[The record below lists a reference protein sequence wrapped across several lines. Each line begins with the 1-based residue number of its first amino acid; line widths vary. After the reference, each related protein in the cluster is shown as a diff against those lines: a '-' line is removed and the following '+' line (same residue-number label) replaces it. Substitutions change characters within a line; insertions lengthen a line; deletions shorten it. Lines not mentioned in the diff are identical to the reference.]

1 MRNEKGAVMKP
12 GIWALILFLLLPGG
26 AHAAKISIAV
36 PTLSFDSLPMFLAQ
50 DGGFFAKHGVDADVI
65 AMRGGGEAMK
75 AFVAGDVAAV
85 GVGFPEVALM
95 RERGID
101 AVLLVAQT
109 TRPAF
114 SLIARKELG
123 ITSMAGLKGKNIGVS
138 TPGSL
143 TEYLVY
149 YLAMKQ
155 GWDGKRDIGVIALG
169 GGPELLGALVAKKVD
184 AAMIMEPFRTIGLS
198 NGTASEVADI
208 TEELDAFPTGPLV
221 VKRSLLD
228 QSPRLAQALHD
239 AVADSLAFIHSDRAG
254 TEAEAQKRFPAMK
267 PALISVILERMDKV
281 YSRDGNFSRANIELS
296 QEICQR
302 LGILK
307 QIYPFEDIVAPV
319 AR

>member
-1 MRNEKGAVMKP
+1 MKL
-12 GIWALILFLLLPGG
+12 GTCALALFLLWP
-26 AHAAKISIAV
+26 AASRAAQISIAV

-101 AVLLVAQT
+101 AVLLVEQT

-114 SLIARKELG
+114 ALIARKDLG

-138 TPGSL
+138 APGSL

-155 GWDGKRDIGVIALG
+155 GWDGKRDLGVIALG
-169 GGPELLGALVAKKVD
+169 SGAEELGALVANKVD
-184 AAMIMEPFRTIGLS
+184 AAMIMEPFRTIGLGD
-198 NGTASEVADI
+198 GTASEVVDI
-208 TEELDAFPTGPLV
+208 SSEVDAFPTGPLV
-221 VKRSLLD
+221 VTRSFLD
-228 QSPRLAQALHD
+228 QSPKIAQALHD
-239 AVADSLAFIHSDRAG
+239 AVAESLAFIQHNRAG

-267 PALISVILERMDKV
+267 PALISVILDRMAKV
-281 YSRDGNFSRANIELS
+281 YSPDGNFSRANIELS
-296 QEICQR
+296 QEICQQ

-307 QIYPFEDIVAPV
+307 HIYPYEEIVAPI